1 MLELSQIF
9 KDRPI
14 DPLDNVV
21 YWTEYVLRQKDT
33 NLMKPLGMN
42 LSWYQRR
49 LLDVYLVIFVSM
61 ITILVIMLSIIYLIV
76 KVIRMFLRKSN
87 DKFRKNKND

>member
-1 MLELSQIF
+1 MSELSQIF

-33 NLMKPLGMN
+33 NLMKPFGMRVN
-42 LSWYQRR
+42 WYQRR
-49 LLDVYLVIFVSM
+49 LLDVYLAIAVSLMAVLAILISVTIFTTK
-61 ITILVIMLSIIYLIV
+61 IIHML
-76 KVIRMFLRKSN
+76 LRKFTVN
-87 DKFRKNKND
+87 TKKNKSD